1 MKKILFVASACFCL
15 SACGFEPIYG
25 THLQSDT
32 GRESV
37 QAQLAQVA
45 INGIPDRSG
54 QFLRN
59 VLIDKFYRDGRPQNP
74 RYTLKIEPIEENT
87 VDLDIT
93 KNSDATRAQLH
104 LKIAMNLTDE
114 STGEVVL
121 TRSLRSIA
129 SYNVLT
135 SEFSTRVSAQNTR
148 ENALNDL
155 ARQIELQ
162 ISLYLK
168 RN

>member
-1 MKKILFVASACFCL
+1 MKKILFVTSACLCL

-25 THLQSDT
+25 THLQSNA
-32 GRESV
+32 GQESIE
-37 QAQLAQVA
+37 AQLAQVT
-45 INGIPDRSG
+45 IGGIPDRTG
-54 QFLRN
+54 QFLHN

-74 RYTLKIEPIEENT
+74 RYTLQIETINENI

-93 KNSDATRAQLH
+93 KSSDATRAQLH
-104 LKIAMNLTDE
+104 LKTSMRLIDE
-114 STGEVVL
+114 GTGETVL

-135 SEFSTRVSAQNTR
+135 SEFATRVSAQNTR

-162 ISLYLK
+162 ISLYL
-168 RN
+168 RRD

>member
-1 MKKILFVASACFCL
+1 MKKILFVTSACLCL

-25 THLQSDT
+25 TKMQSNA
-32 GRESV
+32 GQESV
-37 QAQLAQVA
+37 EGHLAQVK
-45 INGIPDRSG
+45 ISGIPDRDG

-74 RYTLKIEPIEENT
+74 RYTLQVEPIKERT
-87 VDLDIT
+87 IDLDIT

-104 LKIAMNLTDE
+104 VSTSIKLVDQETMEIVLK
-114 STGEVVL
+114 
-121 TRSLRSIA
+121 RSIKSIA

-135 SEFSTRVSAQNTR
+135 SEFATRVSAQNTR

>member
-1 MKKILFVASACFCL
+1 MKKILFVTSACLCL

-25 THLQSDT
+25 THMQSNA
-32 GRESV
+32 GQESV
-37 QAQLAQVA
+37 QSQLAQVS
-45 INGIPDRSG
+45 INGIPDREG

-59 VLIDKFYRDGRPQNP
+59 ALIDKFYRDGHPQNP
-74 RYTLKIEPIEENT
+74 RYTLQIEPINEST

-93 KNSDATRAQLH
+93 KSSDATRAQLH
-104 LKIAMNLTDE
+104 LKTSMRLIDE
-114 STGEVVL
+114 GTGEIVL

-135 SEFSTRVSAQNTR
+135 SEFATRVSAQNTR

-162 ISLYLK
+162 ISLYL
-168 RN
+168 RRD

>member
-1 MKKILFVASACFCL
+1 MKKILFVTSACLCL

-25 THLQSDT
+25 THMQSNA
-32 GRESV
+32 GQESV
-37 QAQLAQVA
+37 QSQLAQVD
-45 INGIPDRSG
+45 INNIPDREG

-59 VLIDKFYRDGRPQNP
+59 ALIDKFYRDGRPQNP
-74 RYTLKIEPIEENT
+74 HYTLQIAQINEKT

-104 LKIAMNLTDE
+104 V
-114 STGEVVL
+114 STSMKLIDKVTGDIVL
-121 TRSLRSIA
+121 TRKIKSIA

-135 SEFSTRVSAQNTR
+135 SEFATRVSAQNMR

-162 ISLYLK
+162 ISLYMK
-168 RN
+168 RG

>member
-1 MKKILFVASACFCL
+1 MKKILFVTSACLCL

-25 THLQSDT
+25 TKMQSNA
-32 GRESV
+32 GQESV
-37 QAQLAQVA
+37 EAQLSQVA
-45 INGIPDRSG
+45 INGIPDREG

-59 VLIDKFYRDGRPQNP
+59 VLIDKFYRNGRPQNIS
-74 RYTLKIEPIEENT
+74 YTLHVQPINESI

-93 KNSDATRAQLH
+93 KSSDATRAQLR
-104 LKIAMNLTDE
+104 LKTLMTLKDE
-114 STGEVVL
+114 TTGEVVL
-121 TRSLRSIA
+121 TRNLKSIA

-135 SEFSTRVSAQNTR
+135 SEFATRVSAQNTR
-148 ENALNDL
+148 ENALYDL